1 MPSSAQNTTVATGTA
16 ESTTDATDLTSSS
29 VQWIDH
35 VSRLDGVPGEF
46 RRHGRYLYV
55 KAVRADGV
63 LADGHP
69 VDGLQ
74 LVRTSPVSPT
84 RLEVAGL
91 VLEGVEQEGSLG
103 VRVVEDPRA
112 APVPRKPVS
121 DLYLS

>member
-1 MPSSAQNTTVATGTA
+1 MPSSPQTVTA
-16 ESTTDATDLTSSS
+16 LTPSTPT

-55 KAVRADGV
+55 KADRADGV

-91 VLEGVEQEGSLG
+91 VLEGVEEAGSVG
-103 VRVVEDPRA
+103 VRVVEDPQAVPAQRA
-112 APVPRKPVS
+112 PIS

>member
-1 MPSSAQNTTVATGTA
+1 MPSSAQTARTRPSTA
-16 ESTTDATDLTSSS
+16 ET

-35 VSRLDGVPGEF
+35 VSRLDGIPGEF

-55 KAVRADGV
+55 LANRADGV
-63 LADGHP
+63 VADGHP

-91 VLEGVEQEGSLG
+91 VLEGVEEAGSVG
-103 VRVVEDPRA
+103 VRVVEDAHGRG
-112 APVPRKPVS
+112 
-121 DLYLS
+121 

>member
-1 MPSSAQNTTVATGTA
+1 MPSSARTAAVQTTSTAT
-16 ESTTDATDLTSSS
+16 

-35 VSRLDGVPGEF
+35 VSRLDGIPGEF
-46 RRHGRYLYV
+46 RRHGRYLYLI
-55 KAVRADGV
+55 ANRSDGV
-63 LADGHP
+63 VADGHP

-91 VLEGVEQEGSLG
+91 VLEGVEEAGSVG
-103 VRVVEDPRA
+103 VRVVEDA
-112 APVPRKPVS
+112 QPVPVQRKPVS